1 MLFTVALANG
11 IKIAFG
17 PGTRRNPNVSYFITL
32 PGECEVQLGSYEM
45 APSVRARQD
54 EWAELERAWT
64 KVGAAS
70 TCQLET
76 RLRSMAEEIARHPAY
91 REMDLRVRYIRMPV
105 KTTQTIT
112 VWAMPENT
120 S

>member
-1 MLFTVALANG
+1 
-11 IKIAFG
+11 
-17 PGTRRNPNVSYFITL
+17 
-32 PGECEVQLGSYEM
+32 
-45 APSVRARQD
+45 
-54 EWAELERAWT
+54 
-64 KVGAAS
+64 
-70 TCQLET
+70 
-76 RLRSMAEEIARHPAY
+76 MAEEIARHPTY